1 MKTMKKVT
9 SILLIFAIALSAIGL
24 IPKKEVQAASQA
36 ASLFATA
43 KGQVG
48 TKERSAGSDDIV
60 YNDAYYGKRV
70 KNSYSGQY
78 AWCAVFVWWCASKS
92 GISTKVIPK
101 TASANGMK
109 NGLIKNGGI
118 QHLKSSGYKPVKGD
132 IVFFLTGGAIHHV
145 GIVDY
150 TKNNT
155 VYYVDGNNTTTTPH
169 GVHYSSCSLS
179 AAKYWGAVTPKYAS
193 TAPTGYSI
201 SIDKTSV
208 YDSELVKVTV
218 KPYDSDIS
226 NIKLH
231 FINPGGKTITTDLGK
246 KTSEKF
252 AVQGGFGTWKVYA
265 SVSNSAGTFKG
276 SVGNGSLSF
285 KVSKPK
291 LRTPKNIGTDF
302 YAVIKNNYTKTV
314 LNDDGKNVSG
324 KSYKGYR
331 RQIWYFHRES
341 DGSYTIT
348 NKRSKMNLNAYGAR
362 GLEGTNVCTYKPDGT
377 SAEKWFIYKC
387 GSGYVLLPKC
397 SSSAVLD
404 LDNYSAKEG
413 TNIHLWT
420 YNKSAAQ
427 IFSIE
432 KYTRPSMALS
442 TTQVSLDLAKTS
454 TAKVKVSAKGTLP
467 TFHFNYQC
475 DNSSIAGATWD
486 SSHMSENYA
495 YLNLTAK
502 KIGTTNY
509 TVRLINAN
517 NEDSYQ
523 DTKVK
528 VKVTCSHKYVTKT
541 VAPTYQSEGYTL
553 NTCSIC
559 KYSIKNRYTPKLTP
573 SVTVEKDPAE
583 EKKFTGTGAAR
594 ADQDKKEEEPE
605 KTEEPVIKEPAEEL
619 IQEPD
624 YAIEEPE
631 STGKPV
637 DKEPAEELIQEPNHV
652 MERPESTEKPVVK
665 EPVEGPIQEPD
676 YVIEKP
682 DKEVEEVQKEEE
694 RGNEKEF
701 IKNEGVDVR
710 QTPAPSGKQE
720 EPEAEEP
727 DEDEEENNFW
737 EDDEI
742 PVIKKISGLK
752 AKGVGR
758 KKIQLTWKRGV
769 DVTGYRIYRYNQKKH
784 RYIKI
789 ATVRP
794 GKVKYTDA
802 RRLVRNK
809 RYKYKVTAFRMYQG
823 IVYESKGALV
833 SAKTKKR

>member
-36 ASLFATA
+36 ELLFATA

-60 YNDAYYGKRV
+60 YNEDFYNRRV

-78 AWCAVFVWWCASKS
+78 AWCAVFVWWCANKS
-92 GISTKVIPK
+92 GISTDVIPK
-101 TASANGMK
+101 TESANGMK

-118 QHLKSSGYKPVKGD
+118 QHLKGSGYKPVKGD

-291 LRTPKNIGTDF
+291 FGPLKNIGTDF

-314 LNDDGKNVSG
+314 LNDDGDNVSG
-324 KSYKGYR
+324 RNYRGYR
-331 RQIWYFHRES
+331 RHIWYFHRES

-348 NKRSKMNLNAYGAR
+348 NKKTKKNLNAYGAR

-387 GSGYVLLPKC
+387 GSGYVFVPKC

-442 TTQVSLDLAKTS
+442 ATKVSLDLAKTS

-475 DNSSIAGATWD
+475 DNSSVAGAAWD
-486 SSHMSENYA
+486 SSYMSENYA
-495 YLNLTAK
+495 YLNFSAK
-502 KIGTTNY
+502 KIGTANY

-523 DTKVK
+523 DTKIK

-541 VAPTYQSEGYTL
+541 VAPTYQSGGYTL
-553 NTCSIC
+553 NICSIC
-559 KYSIKNRYTPKLTP
+559 KKSVKNKYTPKLIP
-573 SVTVEKDPAE
+573 SVTVEKDPTE
-583 EKKFTGTGAAR
+583 EIKFTGTGAAKT
-594 ADQDKKEEEPE
+594 DQEKEEEIKEEEPE
-605 KTEEPVIKEPAEEL
+605 RTEKPVVKEPAEEP

-631 STGKPV
+631 KTKEPV
-637 DKEPAEELIQEPNHV
+637 VKEPAEE
-652 MERPESTEKPVVK
+652 
-665 EPVEGPIQEPD
+665 PIQEPD
-676 YVIEKP
+676 YAIENS

-694 RGNEKEF
+694 LSDKKELV
-701 IKNEGVDVR
+701 KNEGVDVR
-710 QTPAPSGKQE
+710 QTPAPSGKKE

-727 DEDEEENNFW
+727 DEDGEENVFW

-758 KKIQLTWKRGV
+758 RKIQLTWKRGV

-784 RYIKI
+784 CYIKI

-794 GKVKYTDA
+794 GKIKYTDA
-802 RRLVRNK
+802 RKLARNK
-809 RYKYKVTAFRMYQG
+809 RYKYKVTAFRTYQG